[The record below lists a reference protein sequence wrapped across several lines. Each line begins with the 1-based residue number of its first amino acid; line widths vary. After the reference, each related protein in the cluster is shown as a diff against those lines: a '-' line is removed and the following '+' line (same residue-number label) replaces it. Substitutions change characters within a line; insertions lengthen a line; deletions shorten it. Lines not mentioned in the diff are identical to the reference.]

1 MPGPDP
7 LPPFTVPPTLP
18 LTPARAVTSGP
29 DASSTFSASP
39 AVAPGAA
46 GHRGDPGLLAAGE
59 GQGRGATGPASEA
72 TGQASGEDASSPLL
86 QPLQR
91 RHDWSTAEI
100 QALLE
105 LPLVDLLWRAQAV
118 HRQANPGYRVQLAS
132 LLSVKTGGCEEDCA
146 YCPQSLHH
154 SSDVTGRPQ
163 LEVEPVLARA
173 RAAKQAG
180 AHRFCMGWAWR
191 DIREGAPFEAMLA
204 MVRGVRE
211 LGLEACVTAG
221 MLTGSQAERLAEA
234 GLTAYNHNLDTSP
247 EHYAR
252 IITTRTY
259 QERLETLQ
267 RVRQAGISLCCGG
280 IIGMGENL
288 TDRAS
293 LLQVLASMDPHP
305 ESVPI
310 NALVAV
316 EGTPLEQRPPV
327 DALELVRMVA
337 TARILMPFSRVRL
350 SAGREQLSR
359 EAQIL
364 CLLAGADSIFYG
376 DTLLTTS
383 NPAVEADRELLA
395 AAGVQGWLDDAAAQ
409 RCDS

>member
-1 MPGPDP
+1 M
-7 LPPFTVPPTLP
+7 
-18 LTPARAVTSGP
+18 
-29 DASSTFSASP
+29 ST
-39 AVAPGAA
+39 
-46 GHRGDPGLLAAGE
+46 
-59 GQGRGATGPASEA
+59 
-72 TGQASGEDASSPLL
+72 
-86 QPLQR
+86 
-91 RHDWSTAEI
+91 RHDWSLEEI
-100 QALLE
+100 QALLA
-105 LPLVDLLWRAQAV
+105 LPLMELLWQAQQV
-118 HRQANPGYRVQLAS
+118 HRAANPGYRVQLAS

-154 SSDVTGRPQ
+154 SADVAGRPE
-163 LEVEPVLARA
+163 LAVEPVLERA
-173 RAAKQAG
+173 RTAREAG
-180 AHRFCMGWAWR
+180 AQRFCMGWAWR
-191 DIREGAPFEAMLA
+191 EIRDGAPFEAMLQ

-221 MLTGSQAERLAEA
+221 MLTDSQAERLAEA

-247 EHYAR
+247 EHYER

-267 RVRQAGISLCCGG
+267 RVRRAGITLCCGG
-280 IIGMGENL
+280 IIGLGES
-288 TDRAS
+288 TADRAS
-293 LLQVLASMDPHP
+293 LLQVLAAMDPHP

-316 EGTPLEQRPPV
+316 EGTPLEEQAPV
-327 DALELVRMVA
+327 DPLELVRMVA
-337 TARILMPFSRVRL
+337 TARILMPHSRVRL
-350 SAGREQLSR
+350 SAGREALSR

-395 AAGVQGWLDDAAAQ
+395 AAGVVAEPLLAAS
-409 RCDS
+409 RG